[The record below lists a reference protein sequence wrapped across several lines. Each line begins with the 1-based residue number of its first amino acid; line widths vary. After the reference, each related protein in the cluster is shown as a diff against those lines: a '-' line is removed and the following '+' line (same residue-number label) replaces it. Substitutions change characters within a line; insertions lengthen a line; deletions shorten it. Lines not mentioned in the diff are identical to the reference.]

1 MTNYYIYYRI
11 EPGMRD
17 ELARMVGELFEAVAR
32 QTGVRGRWMQR
43 RDDATTC
50 MEIYEQVP
58 DAPSFEVLLAREVK
72 HRDLERFLAP
82 GTARHAECFVP
93 ASD

>member
-11 EPGMRD
+11 EPGSRD
-17 ELARMVGELFEAVAR
+17 ELARTVGELFEAVAR
-32 QTGVRGRWMQR
+32 ESGVRGRWMRR
-43 RDDATTC
+43 RDDPTTC
-50 MEIYEQVP
+50 MEVYEQVP
-58 DAPSFEVLLAREVK
+58 DGPSFEVLLAREVK
-72 HRDLERFLAP
+72 SRGFERFLAP